1 MKLGIIVNTNES
13 ETAWN
18 ALRLGNEALAG
29 GNETSMFLLGSGVE
43 IVSINNAGGRVWYR
57 GPQFRA
63 EVNFEGG
70 KIIMESDQ
78 PTNLGGGGT
87 RPGPLHYCFFGL
99 AYCYTAT
106 FAAMASMMGI
116 ELKRLTA
123 KLEGNLNF
131 SRVFGLSTE
140 PVMEEVRIA
149 LQVESDASQEK
160 LEEVEKLAYERCP
173 AVFALT
179 EQVKLKTSLEVKK

>member
-1 MKLGIIVNTNES
+1 MTILNNVNVSMLEQVTREA
-13 ETAWN
+13 ETDKSKVKRSQKIEGEW
-18 ALRLGNEALAG
+18 
-29 GNETSMFLLGSGVE
+29 LLEEG
-43 IVSINNAGGRVWYR
+43 

-70 KIIMESDQ
+70 KIVMESDQ
-78 PTNLGGGGT
+78 PKNLGGGGT

-99 AYCYTAT
+99 VSCYTAT
-106 FAAMASMMGI
+106 FATMASMMGI
-116 ELKRLTA
+116 ELKKLTA

-131 SRVFGLSTE
+131 SRVFGLSKE
-140 PVMEEVRIA
+140 PVMEEIRIT
-149 LQVESDASQEK
+149 LQVESDASREK

-179 EQVKLKTSLEVKK
+179 ELVKLNTSLEVKE